1 MKNKLE
7 KSFAICDHTVGQGN
21 PCFVIAEIGQ
31 AHDGSL
37 GAAHAYIDAVAK
49 TGVQAIKFQTH
60 IADAESSHE
69 EEFRVDGFPQD
80 STRYDY
86 WKRMEFT
93 ETQWV
98 ELAEHATDKG
108 LVFLSTPFSFEA
120 VELLERVGV
129 PAWKIGSGEIGNLAM
144 LEKIAKTHKPI
155 LLSSGMSYWDELDEA
170 ICMVSGYHGKIGV
183 FQCTTSYPC
192 PPEKLGL
199 NVIREIGD
207 RYDCPAGLS
216 DHSGTIYPSLA
227 AVVLGANMIEAHVV
241 LSRDSFGPD
250 VTSSVTVEELK
261 LILEGVRFTEKS
273 LASIIDKDLE
283 AKAMTDLRQLFGRSI
298 YFSHDLEQGHE
309 LALTDI
315 SLKKP
320 GTGIPAKML
329 DRFIGRKLTKACC
342 GGTQLKED
350 DFS

>member
-1 MKNKLE
+1 MD
-7 KSFAICDHTVGQGN
+7 DHLVGPGH

-37 GAAHAYIDAVAK
+37 GAAHAYVDAVAK
-49 TGVQAIKFQTH
+49 TGAQAVKFQTH
-60 IADAESSHE
+60 IADAESSHD
-69 EEFRVDGFPQD
+69 EEFRVNGFPQD

-93 ETQWV
+93 ETQWAA
-98 ELAEHATDKG
+98 LAKHAADKG

-120 VELLERVGV
+120 VELLERLGV
-129 PAWKIGSGEIGNLAM
+129 PAWKIGSGETGNLAM
-144 LEKIAKTHKPI
+144 LEKIAKTQKPI
-155 LLSSGMSYWDELDEA
+155 LLSSGMSYWKELDEA
-170 ICMVSGYHGKIGV
+170 ISVLSGHHGKVGV

-207 RYDCPAGLS
+207 RYGCPTGLS

-250 VTSSVTVEELK
+250 VTSSVTIEELK
-261 LILEGVRFTEKS
+261 VIVEGVRFTEKS

-283 AKAMTDLRQLFGRSI
+283 AEAMADLRQLFGRSI
-298 YFSHDLEQGHE
+298 YFSRDLEQGHE
-309 LALTDI
+309 LALSDI

-329 DRFIGRKLTKACC
+329 DRYIGRKLTKACSE
-342 GGTQLKED
+342 GEQLKEV

>member
-1 MKNKLE
+1 MD
-7 KSFAICDHTVGQGN
+7 DHLVGPGH

-37 GAAHAYIDAVAK
+37 GAAHAYVDAVAK
-49 TGVQAIKFQTH
+49 TGAQAVKFQTH
-60 IADAESSHE
+60 IADAESSHD
-69 EEFRVDGFPQD
+69 EEFRVNGFPQD

-93 ETQWV
+93 ETQWAA
-98 ELAEHATDKG
+98 LAKHAADKG

-120 VELLERVGV
+120 VELLERLGV
-129 PAWKIGSGEIGNLAM
+129 PAWKIGSGETGNLAM
-144 LEKIAKTHKPI
+144 LEKIAKTQKPI
-155 LLSSGMSYWDELDEA
+155 LLSSGMSYWKELDEA
-170 ICMVSGYHGKIGV
+170 ISVLSGHHGKVGV

-207 RYDCPAGLS
+207 RYGCPTGLS

-241 LSRDSFGPD
+241 HSRDSFGPD
-250 VTSSVTVEELK
+250 VTSSVTIEELK
-261 LILEGVRFTEKS
+261 VIVEGVRFTEKS

-283 AKAMTDLRQLFGRSI
+283 AEAMADLRQLFGRSI
-298 YFSHDLEQGHE
+298 YFSRDLEQGHE
-309 LALTDI
+309 LALSDI

-329 DRFIGRKLTKACC
+329 DRYIGRKLTKACSE
-342 GGTQLKED
+342 GEQLKED

>member
-1 MKNKLE
+1 MN
-7 KSFAICDHTVGQGN
+7 DHLVGPGH

-37 GAAHAYIDAVAK
+37 GAAHAYVDAVAK
-49 TGVQAIKFQTH
+49 TGAQAVKFQTH
-60 IADAESSHE
+60 IADAESSHD
-69 EEFRVDGFPQD
+69 EEFRVNGFPQD

-93 ETQWV
+93 KPQWAD
-98 ELAEHATDKG
+98 LAEHAADKG

-120 VELLERVGV
+120 VELLERLGV
-129 PAWKIGSGEIGNLAM
+129 PAWKIGSGETGNLAM
-144 LEKIAKTHKPI
+144 LEKIAKTQKPI
-155 LLSSGMSYWDELDEA
+155 LLSSGMSFWKELDEA
-170 ICMVSGYHGKIGV
+170 ISVLSGHHGKVGV

-207 RYDCPAGLS
+207 RYGCPTGLS

-250 VTSSVTVEELK
+250 VTSSVTIEEFK
-261 LILEGVRFTEKS
+261 VIVEGVRFTEKS

-283 AKAMTDLRQLFGRSI
+283 AEAMADLRQLFGRSI
-298 YFSHDLEQGHE
+298 YFSRDLEQGHE
-309 LALTDI
+309 LALSDI

-329 DRFIGRKLTKACC
+329 ARFIGRKLTKDCS
-342 GGTQLKED
+342 GGEQMKED

>member
-1 MKNKLE
+1 MD
-7 KSFAICDHTVGQGN
+7 DHLVGPGH

-37 GAAHAYIDAVAK
+37 GAAHAYVDAVAK
-49 TGVQAIKFQTH
+49 TGAQAVKFQTH
-60 IADAESSHE
+60 IADAESSHD
-69 EEFRVDGFPQD
+69 EEFRVNGFPQD

-93 ETQWV
+93 ETQWAA
-98 ELAEHATDKG
+98 LAKHAADKG

-120 VELLERVGV
+120 VELLERLGV
-129 PAWKIGSGEIGNLAM
+129 PAWKIGSGETGNLAM
-144 LEKIAKTHKPI
+144 LEKIAKTQKPI
-155 LLSSGMSYWDELDEA
+155 LLSSGMSYWKELDEA
-170 ICMVSGYHGKIGV
+170 ISVLSGHHGKVGV

-207 RYDCPAGLS
+207 RYGCPTGLS

-250 VTSSVTVEELK
+250 VTSSVTIEELK
-261 LILEGVRFTEKS
+261 VIVEGVRFTEKS

-283 AKAMTDLRQLFGRSI
+283 AEAMADLRQLFGRSI
-298 YFSHDLEQGHE
+298 YFSRDLEQGHE
-309 LALTDI
+309 LALSDI

-329 DRFIGRKLTKACC
+329 DRYIGRKLTKACSE
-342 GGTQLKED
+342 GKQLKED

>member
-1 MKNKLE
+1 MD
-7 KSFAICDHTVGQGN
+7 DHVVGPGH

-60 IADAESSHE
+60 IADAESSPD

-93 ETQWV
+93 ESQWAA
-98 ELAEHATDKG
+98 LAEHASDRG

-120 VELLERVGV
+120 VELLEKLGV
-129 PAWKIGSGEIGNLAM
+129 PAWKIGSGEIGNLTM
-144 LEKIAKTHKPI
+144 LEKIAKTQKPI
-155 LLSSGMSYWDELDEA
+155 LLSSGMSYWKELDEA
-170 ICMVSGYHGKIGV
+170 ISVISGYHGRVGV

-199 NVIREIGD
+199 NVIQEIGD
-207 RYDCPAGLS
+207 RYGCPTGLS
-216 DHSGTIYPSLA
+216 DHSGTIYPSLV
-227 AVVLGANMIEAHVV
+227 AVVLGANMIEVHTV

-250 VTSSVTVEELK
+250 VSSSVTIEEMKVIVEG
-261 LILEGVRFTEKS
+261 IRFNEKS
-273 LASIIDKDLE
+273 LSP
-283 AKAMTDLRQLFGRSI
+283 
-298 YFSHDLEQGHE
+298 FS
-309 LALTDI
+309 
-315 SLKKP
+315 
-320 GTGIPAKML
+320 
-329 DRFIGRKLTKACC
+329 
-342 GGTQLKED
+342 
-350 DFS
+350 